1 MSDPDPVADAF
12 DKIGH
17 PARLSIL
24 EALLEVRRTDDDPHV
39 SFTELRDR
47 SAVDDTGRFNYHLG
61 ELVGTFVHKGEAGY
75 RLTSLGHRLL
85 APMVAGIYDPD
96 RELDPIESPGA
107 CYDCGGSLRI
117 EPAGAKLQVVCED
130 GHVVNAGLVG
140 YPGVVADR
148 PADEA
153 VAALSVLN
161 TQGVERAV
169 AGVCPICHG
178 PVDGAIGHDEG
189 FDVYGFEAPCGT
201 CGNQFATTVG
211 SVIATHPEVVSFLAD
226 HGVDVRR
233 AVPWSLPFRQAGAET
248 VVSEEPLR
256 LRVDVAGDE
265 TRLAVLVDGDGE
277 VVSTER
283 SGAP

>member
-85 APMVAGIYDPD
+85 APMTAGLYDPERSLESVD
-96 RELDPIESPGA
+96 SPGT
-107 CYDCGGSLRI
+107 CYECGGSLEVR
-117 EPAGAKLQVVCED
+117 PDGAKLQVVCED
-130 GHVVNAGLVG
+130 GHVLNHGLVG
-140 YPGVVADR
+140 YPGIIDDR
-148 PADEA
+148 PPEGA
-153 VAALSVLN
+153 VTALGLLN
-161 TQGVERAV
+161 TQAIELAA
-169 AGVCPICHG
+169 AGACPLCHG
-178 PVDGAIGHDEG
+178 PVDGQVVARDYEDAH
-189 FDVYGFEAPCGT
+189 GFEAPCGT

-211 SVIATHPEVVSFLAD
+211 ATVATHPGVVAFLAD

-233 AVPWSLPFRQAGAET
+233 AVPWELSFRQPGAET
-248 VVSEEPLR
+248 VVDEDPLR
-256 LRVDVAGDE
+256 LRVDVEADDE
-265 TRLAVLVDGDGE
+265 RLAVVVDGDGE

-283 SGAP
+283 SGDI